1 MKKII
6 KSIDG
11 FAMAELLTV
20 SLIIVLLFS
29 VLFANFLPLVGE
41 YENRMTYNNVTAEYA
56 AFQLR
61 KIYMDA
67 IAESNVGEGKGKTVI
82 DKAIEDYGYFV
93 VYNDT
98 KKVLNGEGK
107 YETVDP
113 RVDVLPQKNEGT
125 AASTGDDEEEN
136 SDDEVNESSTLLDVM
151 DLIRGYNIK
160 EIIISKYVLNGND
173 SGTRYLKKFYKKH
186 SGSITE
192 GTNQLYYYINYLPS
206 YSKSR
211 YATGGVADPYRI
223 IIKTGTYG
231 YATMQLA
238 SDPPTDVRCFE
249 LEPTTGLNGAQ
260 DTTNIDNNKYYSVKN
275 SDGVYTNYKLGKGW
289 LIKKFRSNVVGV
301 NCNDPEIVIGDQS
314 ISGEFINGTTLALPI
329 VGIVNAEDTER
340 SKGVFERGKIT
351 GISLSPS
358 VKFIGS
364 RAFANNYIEEIEFS
378 EDSTKGL
385 FYVGE
390 EAFANNRLTSLSV
403 PISDVSLGKGVFK
416 NNKTLTNIEFLINK
430 MPNKTNG
437 NIVGN
442 QLANS
447 IVDSLG
453 NPLPQKIVIPES
465 MVQGNVSASL
475 DIDIPLVTSEIGA
488 YAFKGLKIKDI
499 SFISETPP
507 ETGSGAGEVISEE
520 ESDEDPQTHLKKIGE
535 EAFYANISDYS
546 SGEIPDLD
554 INIPYTVQ
562 TIGNRAFASNKIKH
576 LYFDGSGV
584 ESTEDAKKSQL
595 MHIGQDAFNISANS
609 EGGGQVSGR
618 CTINKTHTF
627 GEGEIT
633 ARILDI
639 PSNLETIGARA
650 FNCLYMDD
658 VIIENIKGATPATSQ
673 PSQLKRIGNE
683 AFGTNFVKS
692 DKENGEAGMSLSD
705 YASFNF
711 SDKLIKVTTENG
723 KYTVDFTTTAPDGS
737 TLGLG
742 NKIFGESYNYAGF
755 GSLIGMI
762 TVSEKGAID
771 MKNAPNNQE
780 ARKYV
785 DGWCRVLFGESRNEG
800 CTFDIA
806 KDENN
811 QDYPN
816 VVWRANYLDLYEYVS
831 KYRALPPIDTDGYKW
846 LKWNRQNPGELN
858 EVIQISMQ
866 EVGTDE
872 SRVYKIKKSQFLNK
886 LNPLITN
893 NINGTS
899 WSDSINEKSAWAN
912 YYERL
917 QSYVAANNGFG
928 NLDDESQLPTNN
940 DVVFLSQW
948 YIIQK
953 DSDASCSLQDDYIN
967 INGQTKLKSVWLS
980 EIPNWESCAGTAPEP
995 GTDPDE
1001 VDDGSLDEDILTYV
1015 CTNSRRV
1022 SVYISYIPDIDN

>member
-1 MKKII
+1 MKKNI
-6 KSIDG
+6 KSMDG

-82 DKAIEDYGYFV
+82 DNAINTQGYFV

-98 KKVLNGEGK
+98 KKILNGEGK

-113 RVDVLPQKNEGT
+113 NVDVLPQKNEGAT
-125 AASTGDDEEEN
+125 ATSTEDDEEE
-136 SDDEVNESSTLLDVM
+136 SDDEVNESSALSDVK
-151 DLIRGYNIK
+151 DLIRGYDIK

-173 SGTRYLKKFYKKH
+173 SGPKYLKKYYKKH
-186 SGSITE
+186 SGSVTE

-238 SDPPTDVRCFE
+238 SDPPTDVRCFD
-249 LEPTTGLNGAQ
+249 LEPTTGLNGDKNAAS
-260 DTTNIDNNKYYSVKN
+260 KLYYSVKDSN
-275 SDGVYTNYKLGKGW
+275 GVYTNYKVGAG
-289 LIKKFRSNVVGV
+289 LIITKFRRNVVGV
-301 NCNDPEIVIGDQS
+301 NCKDTEIVIGDQS
-314 ISGEFINGTTLALPI
+314 VSDGKGNIGVI
-329 VGIVNAEDTER
+329 VGIANAEDNGG
-340 SKGVFERGKIT
+340 KGVFEKLRGSEAIT

-364 RAFANNYIEEIEFS
+364 RAFAKNYIEEIEFS
-378 EDSTKGL
+378 EDSSKGL
-385 FYVGE
+385 FYIGD
-390 EAFANNRLTSLSV
+390 EAFMNNRLTSLSV

-416 NNKTLTNIEFLINK
+416 NNTTLTNMELLINK
-430 MPNKTNG
+430 MPNKANG

-447 IVDSLG
+447 IVDSSG
-453 NPLPQKIVIPES
+453 NPKPQKIVIPES
-465 MVQGNVSASL
+465 MVQGNVKTPL

-488 YAFKGLKIKDI
+488 YAFQGLKIKDI

-507 ETGSGAGEVISEE
+507 ATGSGAGEVISEE
-520 ESDEDPQTHLKKIGE
+520 ESDGDAQTHLTTIGE
-535 EAFYANISDYS
+535 EAFYANISDYGS
-546 SGEIPDLD
+546 DEIPDLD
-554 INIPYTVQ
+554 INIPYTVKK
-562 TIGNRAFASNKIKH
+562 IGNRAFASNKIKH
-576 LYFDGSGV
+576 LYFDGVGV
-584 ESTEDAKKSQL
+584 ESTEDTKKSLLQD
-595 MHIGQDAFNISANS
+595 IGQDAFNISANS
-609 EGGGQVSGR
+609 GDGGQVSGR

-627 GEGEIT
+627 VEGEIT
-633 ARILDI
+633 ARILNI
-639 PSNLETIGARA
+639 PSSLETIGARA

-658 VIIENIKGATPATSQ
+658 VIIENIKGATPGTSQ

-705 YASFNF
+705 FASFNF

-755 GSLIGMI
+755 GSFAGMI

-771 MKNAPNNQE
+771 MENGANNQE
-780 ARKYV
+780 KRKYV

-800 CTFDIA
+800 CTFYKSKTNPSDPDLI
-806 KDENN
+806 
-811 QDYPN
+811 
-816 VVWRANYLDLYEYVS
+816 WRSNYLEIYEYVS
-831 KYRALPPIDTDGYKW
+831 KYKALPPIDTDGYNW
-846 LKWNRQNPGELN
+846 LKWNRQNPGQLN
-858 EVIQISMQ
+858 DVLEIFMQ
-866 EVGTDE
+866 EEGNDE
-872 SRVYKIKKSQFLNK
+872 GRNYKIKKSQFLNK

-899 WSDSINEKSAWAN
+899 WSDSVNEKAAWAN

-928 NLDDESQLPTNN
+928 NLGDESQLPINN

-953 DSDASCSLQDDYIN
+953 DSDATCSLQDDYIN

-980 EIPNWESCAGTAPEP
+980 EIPNWESCSGTAPTP
-995 GTDPDE
+995 GPNP
-1001 VDDGSLDEDILTYV
+1001 DDGGDATIDEDILTYV
-1015 CTNSRRV
+1015 CKNSRGV
-1022 SVYISYIPDIDN
+1022 SVYISYVPDTDN